1 MEGKDN
7 VPVSD
12 ARASCSESKRPGH
25 GYHKDSKN
33 ITPEQYARLKEN
45 LLREYSDPSLYAH
58 IDTPSGNVYVYAE
71 HYRRYVEREYC
82 KSQIEILE
90 KEIRA
95 AEVFGMAG
103 YEVFILPE
111 QIFFD
116 GEEYN
121 SVIPDALMNGYLL
134 EFKKL
139 ESNTYDA
146 FQRNLSEGLMKSDI
160 VYMEISDSILEYKNR
175 GVGYR
180 NALFGEVKKHGYP
193 LKYVV
198 VSVNGK
204 DATSFEIKIGH
215 PTNGTPLG
223 EVRQSPSSL

>member
-12 ARASCSESKRPGH
+12 AAASCALSKRPGPR
-25 GYHKDSKN
+25 YHKDSKN

-45 LLREYSDPSLYAH
+45 LLREYSDPSLYTH

-71 HYRRYVEREYC
+71 HYRRYIEREYC

-103 YEVFILPE
+103 CEVFILPE

-121 SVIPDALMNGYLL
+121 SVIPDALMNGHLL

-139 ESNTYDA
+139 VSNTYDA
-146 FQRNLSEGLMKSDI
+146 FQRNLAEGLKKADI
-160 VYMEISDSILEYKNR
+160 VYMEISEDFRNKN
-175 GVGYR
+175 GDIISYEG
-180 NALFGEVKKHGYP
+180 ALAGEVNGKTRYEGKT
-193 LKYVV
+193 VV
-198 VSVNGK
+198 VSVEGRNPRAYSVKNGHST
-204 DATSFEIKIGH
+204 DGV
-215 PTNGTPLG
+215 PL
-223 EVRQSPSSL
+223 ELK

>member
-12 ARASCSESKRPGH
+12 AAASCALSKRPGH
-25 GYHKDSKN
+25 RYHKDSRN

-45 LLREYSDPSLYAH
+45 LLREYSDPSLYTH

-71 HYRRYVEREYC
+71 HYRRYIEREYC

-103 YEVFILPE
+103 CEVFILPE

-121 SVIPDALMNGYLL
+121 SVIPDALMNGHLL

-139 ESNTYDA
+139 VSNTYDA
-146 FQRNLSEGLMKSDI
+146 FQRNLAEGLKKADI
-160 VYMEISDSILEYKNR
+160 VYMEISEDFRNKN
-175 GVGYR
+175 GDIISYEG
-180 NALFGEVKKHGYP
+180 ALAGEVNGKTRYEGKT
-193 LKYVV
+193 VV
-198 VSVNGK
+198 VSVEGRNPRAYSVKNGHST
-204 DATSFEIKIGH
+204 DGV
-215 PTNGTPLG
+215 PL
-223 EVRQSPSSL
+223 ELK